1 VNTYNLNGRS
11 GTSGTSGCVS
21 IAQMPV
27 LRQNLL
33 TNLRLLSKKTRHC
46 LTSSSS
52 IENADRAKKIPNSF
66 G

>member
-33 TNLRLLSKKTRHC
+33 TNLRLLSKKNTA
-46 LTSSSS
+46 LF
-52 IENADRAKKIPNSF
+52 NF
-66 G
+66 FFFY